1 MHFTK
6 VKGILSSKNGMNL
19 FRGCT
24 HGCIYCDSR
33 SDCYQMS
40 HKFED
45 IEVKENGISLLEE
58 RLRRK
63 RNKCMIGLG
72 SMTDPYLSEELDL
85 NYTRKAL
92 ELINKYG
99 FGATL
104 ITKSAN
110 VLRDIDLLKAIN
122 SKTKCVIQMTLTTY
136 N

>member
-1 MHFTK
+1 
-6 VKGILSSKNGMNL
+6 
-19 FRGCT
+19 
-24 HGCIYCDSR
+24 
-33 SDCYQMS
+33 
-40 HKFED
+40 
-45 IEVKENGISLLEE
+45 
-58 RLRRK
+58 
-63 RNKCMIGLG
+63 MIGLG
-72 SMTDPYLSEELDL
+72 SMTDPYLSEEMDL

-136 N
+136 NEDMCKKIEPNVSTTYTLSESRVIRVGTRLHQQTSQT

>member
-1 MHFTK
+1 
-6 VKGILSSKNGMNL
+6 MN
-19 FRGCT
+19 
-24 HGCIYCDSR
+24 
-33 SDCYQMS
+33 

-63 RNKCMIGLG
+63 RKKCMIGLG
-72 SMTDPYLSEELDL
+72 SMTDPYLSEEMDL

-122 SKTKCVIQMTLTTY
+122 SKTKCVIQMTLT
-136 N
+136 